1 MGCSLRHA
9 GVVCIK
15 STHNVPKA
23 KRMHSCHHDTSGTLG
38 DRLASDCD
46 FAVYVES
53 LPNVKLGC
61 LSYYAGLEAVNKN
74 CVGLTGVKFCHVSYV
89 YLDPLACDISAGV
102 LLQQL
107 CLRLGEISS

>member
-1 MGCSLRHA
+1 MKAFYHEVFTMAGERKLGVGVRDALPCA

-15 STHNVPKA
+15 STHNVLKA

-53 LPNVKLGC
+53 SPNVKLGC
-61 LSYYAGLEAVNKN
+61 LS
-74 CVGLTGVKFCHVSYV
+74 
-89 YLDPLACDISAGV
+89 
-102 LLQQL
+102 
-107 CLRLGEISS
+107 